1 VIVRRVNLIECYVNA
16 WFARRSSSSLYP
28 PPNPEEN
35 GIIETYSGG
44 IRMTTILSKLGIAA
58 LIGLGSISAMIS
70 TASASPYVRTVHEV
84 RYDRHH
90 GRVCSPAQAVRKA
103 RAHGLHNA
111 HVAEIAPRRVIVDG
125 RSRFG
130 RDRIVFANV
139 PGCPI
144 IRR

>member
-1 VIVRRVNLIECYVNA
+1 
-16 WFARRSSSSLYP
+16 
-28 PPNPEEN
+28 
-35 GIIETYSGG
+35 
-44 IRMTTILSKLGIAA
+44 MTTILSKLGIAA

-70 TASASPYVRTVHEV
+70 TASASPYVRTVSEV

-90 GRVCSPAQAVRKA
+90 ARVCSPVQAVRKA
-103 RAHGLHNA
+103 RAHGLRNA

-144 IRR
+144 TRR